1 MTCGEPGCGGIVEDG
16 YCVVCGTAPIKESV
30 ASAPPARPAGRLCT
44 ESRCAGTI
52 VDGYCDACGTAPT
65 AAAVVGTRPAGRS
78 ARTSRS
84 SSSSATARGRLGA
97 GMVDVPRVPRIDPL
111 RAVMAAPHVAESKR
125 YCGKCEQPVGRT
137 RDGKPGRTEGFCA
150 NCGTRF
156 SFSPKLVKGDLI
168 GGQYEV
174 AGCLAHGGLG
184 WIYLAT
190 DHRVNDRWVVLK
202 GLLNSGDSDALRAA
216 VAERRFLAEVD
227 HPNIVKIH
235 NFTEH
240 TGSDGT
246 AVGYIVMEYVGGTSL
261 KQILR
266 DRLDMDGS
274 HLPPAQAIA
283 YILEM
288 LPALGYLHSRGRA
301 YCDFKPDNVMQTD
314 EQLKLIDLGA
324 VIEMDDND
332 SPIYGTIGY
341 QAPEIAETG
350 PTVATEVYSIG
361 RTLAVLIM
369 TVPHQ
374 DGHIDALPGPDTEP
388 LLAFYESLY
397 RFLLRATDPD
407 PQARFS
413 STVEMSDQLVGV
425 LREVLSTDD
434 GIPRPGMSNY
444 FGPPRAVFGLG
455 GVPLD
460 PRAVI
465 AALPVPLV
473 DAADSGATL
482 LATTNGTDPS
492 ELELAF
498 AAGLRS
504 VVTGGAESVE
514 IPLRLVRAGLE
525 VGAVE
530 YAHRRLDELSS
541 NLPGDW
547 RLAWYRGQARLLE
560 GDFGRAAKE
569 FDAVYAALP
578 GEPAPKLALAAVTE
592 LFGSDPGR
600 AARHY
605 ATVWHTDHT
614 FVSAVF
620 GLARLRT
627 AVGDHAGAVAVLDQV
642 DQTSA
647 LFTEARIAAVEA
659 LLADRAPA
667 QLTEWVL
674 REAGSRVERLA
685 LDSRHRVAQIRMR
698 VLAAALGWLR
708 AGKAPSYPAPLLGAE
723 LNQDGVRTGLEQC
736 YRELARGTDD
746 LWTRIELVDKANAI
760 RPRTTL

>member
-1 MTCGEPGCGGIVEDG
+1 M
-16 YCVVCGTAPIKESV
+16 
-30 ASAPPARPAGRLCT
+30 
-44 ESRCAGTI
+44 
-52 VDGYCDACGTAPT
+52 
-65 AAAVVGTRPAGRS
+65 
-78 ARTSRS
+78 RTSRS
-84 SSSSATARGRLGA
+84 SSSSAAARGRLGA

-156 SFSPKLVKGDLI
+156 SFTPKLAKGDLI

-184 WIYLAT
+184 WIYLAI
-190 DHRVNDRWVVLK
+190 DHRVSDRWVVLK
-202 GLLNSGDSDALRAA
+202 GLLNSGDSDALRVA

-240 TGSDGT
+240 TGPDGT

-266 DRLDMDGS
+266 DRRDVDGS
-274 HLPPAQAIA
+274 YLPPAQAIA

-350 PTVATEVYSIG
+350 PTVATEVYTIG

-369 TVPHQ
+369 AVPQ
-374 DGHIDALPGPDTEP
+374 QAGQIGALPGPDTEP
-388 LLAFYESLY
+388 LLASYESLH

-413 STVEMSDQLVGV
+413 STEEMSDQLVGV

-434 GIPRPGMSNY
+434 GIPRPGMSNS

-455 GVPLD
+455 GVPLT

-541 NLPGDW
+541 SLPGDW
-547 RLAWYRGQARLLE
+547 RLAWYRGQVRFLE
-560 GDFGRAAKE
+560 GDFYRASKE

-592 LFGSDPGR
+592 LSGSDPGR

-627 AVGDHAGAVAVLDQV
+627 ARGDHAGAVAVLDQV
-642 DQTSA
+642 DPTSA

-659 LLADRAPA
+659 LLADRDPA

-685 LDSRHRVAQIRMR
+685 LDSKHRLAQIRMR

-708 AGKAPSYPAPLLGAE
+708 AGKIPSYQAPLLGAE
-723 LNQDGVRTGLEQC
+723 LHQDGVRTGLEQC

-746 LWTRIELVDKANAI
+746 LWTRIELVDKANTI

>member
-1 MTCGEPGCGGIVEDG
+1 M
-16 YCVVCGTAPIKESV
+16 CGTAPIEDSLTW
-30 ASAPPARPAGRLCT
+30 APPPTPTAGGICP
-44 ESRCAGTI
+44 EPGCAGTI
-52 VDGYCDACGTAPT
+52 VDGYCDACGTAPAVT
-65 AAAVVGTRPAGRS
+65 AIVDTRSISRS
-78 ARTSRS
+78 TRTSRS
-84 SSSSATARGRLGA
+84 TSTSVTARGGLGA
-97 GMVDVPRVPRIDPL
+97 GMVDVPRVPRVDPL
-111 RAVMAAPHVAESKR
+111 RAVMADPRVAESKR
-125 YCGKCEQPVGRT
+125 FCGTCELPVGRA

-150 NCGTRF
+150 NCGARF
-156 SFSPKLVKGDLI
+156 SLTPKLAKGDLI

-190 DHRVNDRWVVLK
+190 DHRVSDRWVVLK
-202 GLLNSGDSDALRAA
+202 GLLNSGDSDAVRAA

-240 TGSDGT
+240 TAADG
-246 AVGYIVMEYVGGTSL
+246 AQVGYIVMEYVGGTSL
-261 KQILR
+261 KEILR
-266 DRLDMDGS
+266 DRRDADGS
-274 HLPPAQAIA
+274 YLPPAQAIA

-324 VIEMDDND
+324 VIEMDDKE

-341 QAPEIAETG
+341 QAPEIADTG
-350 PTVATEVYSIG
+350 PTVATEVYTIG
-361 RTLAVLIM
+361 RTLAALIM
-369 TVPHQ
+369 ALPQH
-374 DGHIDALPGPDTEP
+374 DGYIGALPGPATEP
-388 LLAFYESLY
+388 LLASYESLH
-397 RFLLRATDPD
+397 RFLLRATNPD
-407 PQARFS
+407 PRARFS
-413 STVEMSDQLVGV
+413 STEEMSDQLIGV
-425 LREVLSTDD
+425 LREVLSADD
-434 GIPRPGMSNY
+434 GLPRPGMSNY

-455 GVPLD
+455 GAPLE
-460 PRAVI
+460 PREVI

-525 VGAVE
+525 VGAID
-530 YAHRRLDELSS
+530 YAHRRLDELDSS
-541 NLPGDW
+541 LHGDW
-547 RLAWYRGQARLLE
+547 RLAWWRGQARLLE
-560 GDFGRAAKE
+560 TDFDRAAQE

-592 LFGSDPGR
+592 LSGRDPAR

-614 FVSAVF
+614 YVSAVF

-627 AVGDHAGAVAVLDQV
+627 AVGQYAGAVAVLDQV
-642 DQTSA
+642 DPTSA

-659 LLADRAPA
+659 LIGDRDTA

-674 REAGSRVERLA
+674 REAGSRVDRLA
-685 LDSRHRVAQIRMR
+685 LDSKHRVAQIRMR
-698 VLAAALGWLR
+698 VLTAALGWLR
-708 AGKAPSYPAPLLGAE
+708 AGNTPSYHAPLLSAE

-736 YRELARGTDD
+736 YRELARGTEDI
-746 LWTRIELVDKANAI
+746 WARIELVDKANTI

>member
-1 MTCGEPGCGGIVEDG
+1 M
-16 YCVVCGTAPIKESV
+16 APIKDSV
-30 ASAPPARPAGRLCT
+30 VAERFVPPAGGACT
-44 ESRCAGTI
+44 EPGCAGTI
-52 VDGYCDACGTAPT
+52 VDGYCDACGAAPT
-65 AAAVVGTRPAGRS
+65 AAAVVGTRPVGRS

-84 SSSSATARGRLGA
+84 STSSATARGRLGA

-125 YCGKCEQPVGRT
+125 YCGKCEQPVGRA
-137 RDGKPGRTEGFCA
+137 RDGKPGRSEGFCA

-156 SFSPKLVKGDLI
+156 SFTPKLVKGDLI

-216 VAERRFLAEVD
+216 MAERRFLAEVD

-240 TGSDGT
+240 TGSDGA

-266 DRLDMDGS
+266 DRRELDGS

-369 TVPHQ
+369 PVPLQ
-374 DGHIDALPGPDTEP
+374 DEYVGTLPGPDTEP
-388 LLAFYESLY
+388 LLASYESLH

-413 STVEMSDQLVGV
+413 STEEMSDQLVGV

-434 GIPRPGMSNY
+434 GIPRPGMSNC

-541 NLPGDW
+541 ILSSDW
-547 RLAWYRGQARLLE
+547 RLAWYRGQAWLLE
-560 GDFGRAAKE
+560 GDFDRATKE

-592 LFGSDPGR
+592 LSGRDPGR
-600 AARHY
+600 AARRY

-627 AVGDHAGAVAVLDQV
+627 SVGDHAGAVAVLDQV
-642 DQTSA
+642 DPTSA

-659 LLADRAPA
+659 LLADRDPA

-685 LDSRHRVAQIRMR
+685 LDSKHRVAQIRMR

-746 LWTRIELVDKANAI
+746 LWARIELVDKANAI